1 MNFDHFDFLAPFYD
15 RVLPF
20 SRLEKMLSLL
30 ALPAPVTLLDAGGG
44 TGRVAKALQPQL
56 ASVVVIDLSA
66 GMLAQA
72 RQKELTATSAATENL
87 PFPAESFER
96 VLMVDALHHV
106 FDQRQTILELYRVL
120 KPGGRLVI
128 EEPDLRVFAVKLI
141 ALAEKLALMRSH
153 FLAPAQIMALFP
165 AEAQIHLEA
174 ADGNA
179 WIIVEKHEIF
189 YPPES

>member
-15 RVLPF
+15 RVIPF
-20 SRLEKMLSLL
+20 SRLEKMLTLL
-30 ALPAPVTLLDAGGG
+30 ALPASVTLLDAGGG

-72 RQKELTATSAATENL
+72 RQKELAAASAATESL

-106 FDQRQTILELYRVL
+106 FDQRQTIRELYRVL
-120 KPGGRLVI
+120 KPGGRMVI

-165 AEAQIHLEA
+165 AEAQIRLEA
-174 ADGNA
+174 EAGNA
-179 WIIVEKHEIF
+179 WIIVEKREQT
-189 YPPES
+189 